1 MARFKTQTWSLVFSV
16 TGFHVR
22 LLFDIGFI
30 LRTVLFWMKKVVS
43 GTRQPHGLALGL
55 EEESLMEHFW
65 LTLLV
70 VTCPL
75 LTLCW
80 GGDGEEGSEQSSLA
94 HLRGQRE
101 DRTLWLIVPLRPCGV
116 AESCSPSE
124 GMVLE
129 RQNNIHYESV
139 TTSAKVPEF
148 CLLFW
153 FLSRWMGGF
162 LTGRILAIFPLESNF

>member
-1 MARFKTQTWSLVFSV
+1 MARFKTQTWSLGFSV

-30 LRTVLFWMKKVVS
+30 LRTVLFWMKKVVKWHPPTTWSSS
-43 GTRQPHGLALGL
+43 GPGRREPGGAFLIDLACDHALSWHCA
-55 EEESLMEHFW
+55 EEVM
-65 LTLLV
+65 
-70 VTCPL
+70 
-75 LTLCW
+75 
-80 GGDGEEGSEQSSLA
+80 GEEGSEQSSLA
-94 HLRGQRE
+94 HLRGQRD

-124 GMVLE
+124 GMLLE
-129 RQNNIHYESV
+129 RQNNIYYESV
-139 TTSAKVPEF
+139 TKSAKMPEF

-162 LTGRILAIFPLESNF
+162 LTGRILAIFPLENNF